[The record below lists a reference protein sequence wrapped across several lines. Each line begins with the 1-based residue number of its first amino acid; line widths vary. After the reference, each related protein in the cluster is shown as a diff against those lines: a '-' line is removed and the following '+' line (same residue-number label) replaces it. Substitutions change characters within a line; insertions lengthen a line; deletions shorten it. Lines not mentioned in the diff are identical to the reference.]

1 MKLYYDENSCQLAVV
16 IQLGNDKFLR
26 TTSTELQ
33 PIFFKKGR
41 AFPRSL
47 KTLSF
52 IFFFFFFFFS
62 PNKCERTKQNYI
74 LK

>member
-33 PIFFKKGR
+33 PIFFKKGK

-52 IFFFFFFFFS
+52 FHFFFFFQTSVKEQNRITFS
-62 PNKCERTKQNYI
+62 SK
-74 LK
+74 

>member
-33 PIFFKKGR
+33 PIFLKKGR
-41 AFPRSL
+41 AFPKSL

-52 IFFFFFFFFS
+52 IFFFFQTSVKEQNRITFS
-62 PNKCERTKQNYI
+62 SK
-74 LK
+74 

>member
-33 PIFFKKGR
+33 PIFLKGR
-41 AFPRSL
+41 AFPKSL

-52 IFFFFFFFFS
+52 IFFFFS
-62 PNKCERTKQNYI
+62 NKCERTKQNYI